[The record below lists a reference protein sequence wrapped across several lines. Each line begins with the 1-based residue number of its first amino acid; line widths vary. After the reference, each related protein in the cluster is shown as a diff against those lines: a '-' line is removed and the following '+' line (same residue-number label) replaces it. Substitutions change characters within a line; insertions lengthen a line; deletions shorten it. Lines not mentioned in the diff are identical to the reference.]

1 MSSNALACAE
11 GRVARRRAI
20 LAARQRTGLS
30 LVRAFFATVLAVAPG
45 AAFAAE
51 AWPAN
56 VKAIYDVAFNGIN
69 IGTFEFQSQA
79 EQQSYTL
86 TGSAQLSI
94 LLGAVTWNSHTR
106 SFGLIATAAPKP
118 AHFSFEFKSNLRAG
132 STSIGFADG
141 DVTDVTHLPP
151 MPSRPDAIPLRE
163 QHLKGV
169 LDPLSAMLA
178 IFHSQGPH
186 PCEHRVPI
194 FDGRERFDLV
204 LTPKREM
211 KLSEQT
217 PSGQPAIAY
226 VCRVKYVPIAGHQ
239 VDMSTKFMVANEEIE
254 VALRPIPSAQVFI
267 PYQIVVPMLA
277 GAATL
282 TSKRVEI
289 ASPGKPQIAL
299 MQ

>member
-1 MSSNALACAE
+1 LISIALGPEARAVP
-11 GRVARRRAI
+11 RVLPQRALMALLQAV
-20 LAARQRTGLS
+20 LAAL
-30 LVRAFFATVLAVAPG
+30 LAFAPG
-45 AAFAAE
+45 AAAAGDS
-51 AWPAN
+51 WPAN
-56 VKAIYDVAFNGIN
+56 VKAIYDVALNGFN

-86 TGSAQLSI
+86 TGSAHLSM
-94 LLGAVTWNSHTR
+94 LLGAVTWNSQTR
-106 SFGLIATAAPKP
+106 SFGLITEAVQP
-118 AHFSFEFKSNLRAG
+118 AHFSFNFKSNLRAG

-141 DVTDVTHLPP
+141 DVTDVRHLPP
-151 MPSRPDAIPLRE
+151 IPARPDTIPLRE

-178 IFHSQGPH
+178 IFPSQGPD
-186 PCEHRVPI
+186 PCEHRVPV

-204 LTPKREM
+204 FTPKREM
-211 KLSEQT
+211 KLSEAT
-217 PSGQPAIAY
+217 ASGQPAVAY

-239 VDMSTKFMVANEEIE
+239 VDAATKFMVANEEIE
-254 VALRPIPSAQVFI
+254 VALRPIPSARVFI
-267 PYQIVVPMLA
+267 PHQIVVPTLV

-289 ASPGKPQIAL
+289 VSPGKPQIAL